1 MLCDLAGGTGGLQVG
16 CPGGTG
22 LRTKG
27 RAWLVYWDGWCW
39 VGLEMG
45 SPGKKK
51 IPKVFQHKAAK
62 KFLSAASWE
71 TNTKRWQGE

>member
-45 SPGKKK
+45 SPGVCWC
-51 IPKVFQHKAAK
+51 IGMAGVGLDCAWRVPPKCLVWRM
-62 KFLSAASWE
+62 LSPP
-71 TNTKRWQGE
+71 